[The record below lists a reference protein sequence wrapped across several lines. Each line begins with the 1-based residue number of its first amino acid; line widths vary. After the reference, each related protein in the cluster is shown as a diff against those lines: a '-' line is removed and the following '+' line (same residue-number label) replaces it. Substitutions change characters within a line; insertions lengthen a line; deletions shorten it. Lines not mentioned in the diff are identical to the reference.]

1 MGIEFTMSGFA
12 VRINGEIVADSLPS
26 EEMARQVEAQHLSKH
41 RPNGNGNGNGN
52 TNGKKESNGKK
63 KGMFSEYGFF
73 SP

>member
-1 MGIEFTMSGFA
+1 MAIEFTMSGFA

-26 EEMARQVEAQHLSKH
+26 EEMARQVEAQHLTKSH
-41 RPNGNGNGNGN
+41 SNGNGNGTKKENGN
-52 TNGKKESNGKK
+52 KK

>member
-1 MGIEFTMSGFA
+1 MAIEFTMSGFA

-41 RPNGNGNGNGN
+41 HSNGNGNG
-52 TNGKKESNGKK
+52 KKENGKK
-63 KGMFSEYGFF
+63 KNMFSEYGFF

>member
-26 EEMARQVEAQHLSKH
+26 EEMARQVEAQHLARH
-41 RPNGNGNGNGN
+41 RSNGNGNGNG
-52 TNGKKESNGKK
+52 KKENGNKK

>member
-1 MGIEFTMSGFA
+1 MAIEFTMSGFA

-26 EEMARQVEAQHLSKH
+26 EEMARQVEAQHLAKH
-41 RPNGNGNGNGN
+41 RPNGNGNGNG
-52 TNGKKESNGKK
+52 TKKETNGKK

>member
-26 EEMARQVEAQHLSKH
+26 EEMARQVEAQHLARH
-41 RPNGNGNGNGN
+41 RPNGNGNGN
-52 TNGKKESNGKK
+52 TNGKKETNGKK

>member
-26 EEMARQVEAQHLSKH
+26 EEMARQVEAQHLTKSH
-41 RPNGNGNGNGN
+41 SNGNGNGNGTKKE
-52 TNGKKESNGKK
+52 TNGKKKG
-63 KGMFSEYGFF
+63 GMFSEYGFF